1 MKHKGLRKE
10 SVDEKTGY
18 NKVSYAVKKEMIT
31 KIVNGQTSKRQ
42 AAFEY
47 NVSRSTIDYWF
58 KKFTTTNQ
66 KKQFMSKNDEL
77 KKLKAYIEE
86 LEFAKEFQQ
95 EVIAAMEIKLGKEV
109 AKKSLPKQ
117 LADEIAVVK
126 KKLLK

>member
-1 MKHKGLRKE
+1 MCFLLHYPEPGNGLPHRINQSKMKHKGLRKE

-77 KKLKAYIEE
+77 KKLK
-86 LEFAKEFQQ
+86 
-95 EVIAAMEIKLGKEV
+95 
-109 AKKSLPKQ
+109 SLH
-117 LADEIAVVK
+117 
-126 KKLLK
+126 LLQIVFPICASTCKILCD